1 MARNPRTQTK
11 TTVTPNF
18 RPVDTFVQPAP
29 LDTTRIRELDSF
41 VANLVRRINRYAQVE
56 QGRRDK
62 KDVIAAEKAFASQI
76 NCSPIKK
83 GSYFPIVIFFFIS
96 HSITKLHIYQ

>member
-29 LDTTRIRELDSF
+29 LDTTRIRELDAF
-41 VANLVRRINRYAQVE
+41 VGDLV
-56 QGRRDK
+56 
-62 KDVIAAEKAFASQI
+62 
-76 NCSPIKK
+76 PIRL
-83 GSYFPIVIFFFIS
+83 GDTIENFIQ
-96 HSITKLHIYQ
+96 YVQ

>member
-1 MARNPRTQTK
+1 MARKPRTQTK

-29 LDTTRIRELDSF
+29 LDTRRIRELVTF
-41 VANLVRRINRYAQVE
+41 VGNLVTRINRYAQVE

-62 KDVIAAEKAFASQI
+62 NDVIAAEKAFATITDKLQ
-76 NCSPIKK
+76 
-83 GSYFPIVIFFFIS
+83 SYKRRILFFQ
-96 HSITKLHIYQ
+96 L